1 MLSIGNLRK
10 RRGVVRGSITRL
22 ATRLREL
29 EEITDQPRTADHA
42 SQLLAK
48 LESLDGEF
56 KAIHFEIIDLIDESE
71 DLEKEQTVLDK
82 HDDDVSTL
90 TIRLQALSNPKH
102 AKTPSTVDI
111 RKPISR
117 KLTRLEKGLKS
128 IDDIIS
134 TDAPERSMIQQCS
147 EQLSD
152 YKGDLT
158 AVYGRT
164 SIQGY

>member
-1 MLSIGNLRK
+1 MPTIGNLRK

-82 HDDDVSTL
+82 HDDDV
-90 TIRLQALSNPKH
+90 
-102 AKTPSTVDI
+102 
-111 RKPISR
+111 
-117 KLTRLEKGLKS
+117 
-128 IDDIIS
+128 
-134 TDAPERSMIQQCS
+134 
-147 EQLSD
+147 
-152 YKGDLT
+152 
-158 AVYGRT
+158 
-164 SIQGY
+164 